1 MAQNM
6 KGKVVALACSRK
18 AAEMGTLVEKMGG
31 TPLYRP
37 SQGTVFLDDEML
49 REGILSWID
58 NPPQWVIFTTG
69 MGLDAIYEMAEKMGL
84 AEKFHEVLSQSSIA
98 ARGYKTVN
106 TLRKRN
112 LTPLVRD
119 DDGSTA
125 GLIRSFE
132 SYDLKGASVIVQLHG
147 DPAPKLMEWLEDQEA
162 TARQL
167 LPYRHVP
174 PEEKQLEQ
182 LVADIVGNK
191 VDAVTF
197 TSAPQFRF
205 LAEYAREQGQLPLL
219 LEAFEEPVVAVAV
232 GKITAQ
238 ALKEEGI
245 ERIVIPEEERMGS
258 MMVELGRYFLGQ
270 NSNLCR
276 DKRSRRPLN

>member
-31 TPLYRP
+31 TPRHRP
-37 SQGTVFLDDEML
+37 SQGTVFLDDEKL
-49 REGILSWID
+49 REGILSWTD

-69 MGLDAIYEMAEKMGL
+69 IGLDAIFEMAERMGL

-106 TLRKRN
+106 ALRKRN

-132 SYDLKGASVIVQLHG
+132 PYDLKGVSVIVQLHG
-147 DPAPKLMEWLEDQEA
+147 DPAPKLMEWLEEQEA
-162 TARQL
+162 TASQL

-174 PEEKQLEQ
+174 PEQEQLEQ
-182 LVADIVGNK
+182 LVADIVGTK

-219 LEAFEEPVVAVAV
+219 IEAFAGPVVAVAV

-258 MMVELGRYFLGQ
+258 MMVELGRYFLAQ
-270 NSNLCR
+270 SEVAVTTQ
-276 DKRSRRPLN
+276 DQE

>member
-31 TPLYRP
+31 TPRHRP
-37 SQGTVFLDDEML
+37 SQGTVFLDDEKL
-49 REGILSWID
+49 REGILSWTD
-58 NPPQWVIFTTG
+58 NPPQWVILTTG
-69 MGLDAIYEMAEKMGL
+69 IGLDTIFEMAERMGL

-106 TLRKRN
+106 ALRKRN

-132 SYDLKGASVIVQLHG
+132 PYDLKGASVIVQLHG
-147 DPAPKLMEWLEDQEA
+147 DPAPKLMEWLEEQEA
-162 TARQL
+162 YARQL

-174 PEEKQLEQ
+174 PEQEQLEQ
-182 LVADIVGNK
+182 LVADIVGTK

-219 LEAFEEPVVAVAV
+219 IEAFAGPVVAVAV

-258 MMVELGRYFLGQ
+258 MMVELGRFFLAQ
-270 NSNLCR
+270 SEVATTTQ
-276 DKRSRRPLN
+276 DQE

>member
-6 KGKVVALACSRK
+6 KGKVVALAASRK
-18 AAEMGTLVEKMGG
+18 TAEMGTLVEKMGG

-37 SQGTVFLDDEML
+37 SQGTVFLDDDML
-49 REGILSWID
+49 REGIQSWIE
-58 NPPQWVIFTTG
+58 NPPQWVILTTG
-69 MGLDAIYEMAEKMGL
+69 VGLNAILEMADRMGLT
-84 AEKFHEVLSQSSIA
+84 EKFLAALAQSSIA

-106 TLRKRN
+106 ALRKHN
-112 LTPLVRD
+112 LTPVVRD

-132 SYDLKGASVIVQLHG
+132 PYDLKGVRVIVQLHG
-147 DPAPKLMEWLEDQEA
+147 DPAPKLMAWLKEQGA
-162 TARQL
+162 VSRQL

-174 PEEKQLEQ
+174 PEKEQLEQ
-182 LVADIVGNK
+182 LVADIVGAK

-205 LAEYAREQGQLPLL
+205 LAEYAREQGQLSILV
-219 LEAFEEPVVAVAV
+219 EAFAESVVAVAV
-232 GKITAQ
+232 GTITAQ

-258 MMVELGRYFLGQ
+258 MMVALGRYFLAQ
-270 NSNLCR
+270 SEVAAATY
-276 DKRSRRPLN
+276 DQE